1 MGYWKKHDVPK
12 LRAANPRMAKWS
24 DAKVLR
30 VCNRARARMIRR
42 EEKRQK
48 RRKG

>member
-1 MGYWKKHDVPK
+1 VGKFTRSEVAS

-30 VCNRARARMIRR
+30 VCNRARRKQ
-42 EEKRQK
+42 EKKLAKK
-48 RRKG
+48 RKK